1 MINGRQKHSR
11 TISSFAFIL
20 VLISILA
27 LSACEGRKYPRVHVK
42 NVPQMGSEVVEIE
55 GNVTNSDIQAYTIVD
70 DNGDDI
76 LVRVR
81 HELLMRAPHSDQRV
95 LVRGVVMREPTGE
108 VYLNEL
114 SYQPISADPSRLKV
128 YAVFFLIFTVII
140 FMAVW
145 LISAFRMRHR
155 KALEKNADSQNDE

>member
-1 MINGRQKHSR
+1 MINNRQRHG
-11 TISSFAFIL
+11 TIISSFAL
-20 VLISILA
+20 VLILTLILVF
-27 LSACEGRKYPRVHVK
+27 SACEGRKYPRVHVK
-42 NVPQMGSEVVEIE
+42 NVSQMGNEVVEIE
-55 GNVTNSDIQAYTIVD
+55 GNITNSDIQGYTIVD

-81 HELLMRAPHSDQRV
+81 HELLIRAPHSDQRV

-108 VYLNEL
+108 VYLDEL

-145 LISAFRMRHR
+145 LVSAFRMRHR
-155 KALEKNADSQNDE
+155 KALEKNADRQNGE